1 MDDKQLVKIERWQ
14 NRTYH
19 YHHQWNYQPPGRHCP
34 KYWGL
39 THYTKYG
46 TTQHSWCIVW
56 FDSTCYLNDRWNK
69 ICQLITISCISSVK
83 FWKYLDKC
91 TTKKNHKLFSDVS
104 FGIIATVF
112 YMYIASMDIQCP
124 GYNAARKKCCSHCVF
139 AAETWPYTTRTERAS
154 CLPVEQRMKY
164 KIL

>member
-39 THYTKYG
+39 NHYTKYG
-46 TTQHSWCIVW
+46 TTQQSWCIVW

-91 TTKKNHKLFSDVS
+91 TTKKITNYLATSRLDYCNGLLHVYSLNGYSVS
-104 FGIIATVF
+104 RL
-112 YMYIASMDIQCP
+112 QRCQ
-124 GYNAARKKCCSHCVF
+124 KKCCSHCVF